1 MSPHL
6 LLTSTSHSIIISI
19 NVTETYK
26 MACIFGAVCCRFLTC
41 RSERKLSLI
50 DFLTICAYFVCACAS
65 CARATCGDFIY
76 NFTEHPHSLP
86 LSLEIHRHFKSINIC
101 FVCFFVVELCAEEKP
116 TSFKIQFNSYKLTQ
130 LSLIICYRLFL
141 SMCCRLQERKKFLN
155 RIYYVLN
162 GAAWMMRCDA
172 IMVIYNPS
180 EFFSIHT
187 FAVTLPKFVEPQW
200 IWYIGRPPNLIILEF
215 KYSTEA
221 GTHQSYF
228 FICLFARSVYPIM
241 NQCSRVKMLQLF
253 SFTEVW
259 CARGQA

>member
-1 MSPHL
+1 M
-6 LLTSTSHSIIISI
+6 
-19 NVTETYK
+19 Y
-26 MACIFGAVCCRFLTC
+26 FF
-41 RSERKLSLI
+41 SE
-50 DFLTICAYFVCACAS
+50 
-65 CARATCGDFIY
+65 
-76 NFTEHPHSLP
+76 P
-86 LSLEIHRHFKSINIC
+86 
-101 FVCFFVVELCAEEKP
+101 FVVDFSRADRKESWVWLLSWQYVHILCVRVLLVRELPAAISFTISRNILTLCHSPWQFIVTSNRSTFASFVFFFFELCAEEKQ
-116 TSFKIQFNSYKLTQ
+116 TSFKIRFNSYKLTQ

-162 GAAWMMRCDA
+162 GAAWIMRCDA

-187 FAVTLPKFVEPQW
+187 FAVTLPKFVEPLW

-228 FICLFARSVYPIM
+228 FICLFARSVCP
-241 NQCSRVKMLQLF
+241 Q
-253 SFTEVW
+253 
-259 CARGQA
+259 